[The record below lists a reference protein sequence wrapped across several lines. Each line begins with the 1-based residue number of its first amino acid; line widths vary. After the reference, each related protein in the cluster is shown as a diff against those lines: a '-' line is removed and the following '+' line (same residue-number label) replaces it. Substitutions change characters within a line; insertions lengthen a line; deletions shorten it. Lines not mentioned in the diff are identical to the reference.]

1 MSEYSEIL
9 ERIEGV
15 LEEKVRPNL
24 ALHGGNIRSLE
35 CKDGVYRFQLTGQC
49 AGCPSAMLTTENLIR
64 SALLESIP
72 ELKDVVLVG
81 GVSQELLDQAK
92 AILRGERPC
101 GSE

>member
-1 MSEYSEIL
+1 MSDNSKIL

-15 LEEKVRPNL
+15 LEEKVRPDL
-24 ALHGGNIRSLE
+24 ALHGGNIRSLNCE
-35 CKDGVYRFQLTGQC
+35 DGVYRFQLTGQC
-49 AGCPSAMLTTENLIR
+49 AGCPSAMLTTENLIK

-81 GVSQELLDQAK
+81 GVSQDLLDQAR